1 MPGPP
6 HHCQCFDGD
15 DNVGVSRSPKSA
27 TVRYDRESLIDVAL
41 EVFRT
46 RGYDATSMEHLA
58 AAAGISKAS
67 IYHHVSGKEELLD
80 AGLQRALN
88 ALEATLDEPVAAGGP
103 AVDRLR
109 YVLRRVVE
117 LEGDLLAEVTVLLR
131 ARGNSTIETAAV
143 KRRRTFDQAVAELIA
158 EGQRDG
164 SIRSD
169 IEPGL
174 ASRLAIGMAT
184 WLVEWYRPGG
194 KLTNSQL
201 ADAVVTMVCDG
212 LVVDTH

>member
-1 MPGPP
+1 
-6 HHCQCFDGD
+6 
-15 DNVGVSRSPKSA
+15 
-27 TVRYDRESLIDVAL
+27 
-41 EVFRT
+41 
-46 RGYDATSMEHLA
+46 
-58 AAAGISKAS
+58 
-67 IYHHVSGKEELLD
+67 
-80 AGLQRALN
+80 
-88 ALEATLDEPVAAGGP
+88 LEATLDEPVAAGGP

>member
-1 MPGPP
+1 MM
-6 HHCQCFDGD
+6 
-15 DNVGVSRSPKSA
+15 A
-27 TVRYDRESLIDVAL
+27 TTRYDRDSLIDVAL

-80 AGLQRALN
+80 AGLQRALG
-88 ALEATLDEPVAAGGP
+88 ALEATLSEPQ
-103 AVDRLR
+103 AVTGTAVERLR

-131 ARGNSTIETAAV
+131 ARGNSDIETAAV
-143 KRRRTFDQAVAELIA
+143 KRRREFDQAVAEFIA

-164 SIRSD
+164 EIRAD
-169 IEPGL
+169 VDPGL

-201 ADAVVTMVCDG
+201 ADAVVTMVFDG
-212 LVVDTH
+212 LVVSQERS